1 MANIILLVDT
11 DYVKQNSFL
20 IESIEEKYIEISIMN
35 SQRLYIEPVLGT
47 KLYKKLQ
54 ELIDNNDINAT
65 GFTSYKSLL
74 DEYVVPALTYMTMY
88 ECILPL
94 TYKVTP
100 KGLIRNSN
108 ENSELP
114 SAEEIR
120 YLSGQFSQRGEKY
133 LELLRKYLMDDV
145 YNSNLPEY
153 NSSNLQSSDVAPD
166 TKSQYKT
173 SIYVKRGNRCR
184 YNF

>member
-1 MANIILLVDT
+1 
-11 DYVKQNSFL
+11 
-20 IESIEEKYIEISIMN
+20 
-35 SQRLYIEPVLGT
+35 
-47 KLYKKLQ
+47 
-54 ELIDNNDINAT
+54 
-65 GFTSYKSLL
+65 L

-100 KGLIRNSN
+100 KGLIRNNN

-120 YLSGQFSQRGEKY
+120 YLSGQFSQRGEKF

-145 YNSNLPEY
+145 YHQNLPEY
-153 NSSNLQSSDVAPD
+153 TSSDLQSSEVAPD

-173 SIYVKRGNRCR
+173 SIYVKRNNRCR
-184 YNF
+184 YDF

>member
-35 SQRLYIEPVLGT
+35 SQRLYIEPILGS

-54 ELIDNNDINAT
+54 TLINDDSINAT
-65 GFTSYKSLL
+65 GNTAYKSLL

-100 KGLIRNSN
+100 KGLIRNNN

-120 YLSGQFSQRGEKY
+120 YLSGQFSQRGEKF
-133 LELLRKYLMDDV
+133 LELLRKYLMDDT
-145 YNSNLPEY
+145 YNQNLPEY
-153 NSSNLQSSDVAPD
+153 TSSDLQSSEVAPD

-173 SIYVKRGNRCR
+173 SIYVKRNNRCR
-184 YNF
+184 YDF